1 MSGPTNQR
9 NIPELKDRAS
19 GLWAWLGGR
28 PAGGLRTGRGR
39 WVKMILT
46 AGLLVAG
53 LSAWAIAVVQP
64 WAARTTD
71 PGIVAVASANVTPQQ
86 MRLLSEDVER
96 LCAGWRERRAPALH
110 RNPFA
115 SRGVAA
121 AEAEALPTDPPPP
134 AEEVQAQKA
143 LPAGAP
149 AEFLSAVKG
158 LRVELT
164 LTGPGGEPW
173 AVINGQDCHV
183 GDMVAGLEIVEI
195 GEGWVTLKQGTV
207 TCRLRMH

>member
-1 MSGPTNQR
+1 
-9 NIPELKDRAS
+9 
-19 GLWAWLGGR
+19 
-28 PAGGLRTGRGR
+28 
-39 WVKMILT
+39 MILT

-64 WAARTTD
+64 WAGRTTD
-71 PGIVAVASANVTPQQ
+71 PGIVAVASANVTPEQ
-86 MRLLSEDVER
+86 MRSLSEDVER
-96 LCAGWRERRAPALH
+96 LCAGWRERRAPVLH

-115 SRGVAA
+115 SRGMPE
-121 AEAEALPTDPPPP
+121 AEAEAETETEVLPTDPKAA
-134 AEEVQAQKA
+134 AEEVQTQKA
-143 LPAGAP
+143 SPAGVP

-183 GDMVAGLEIVEI
+183 GDTVAGLEIVEI